1 MIGSRGEGAKPPGH
15 CGTRPTN
22 IEPVIP
28 ERLTWLLDAEQIPGR
43 LGRRFAEFGH
53 LLYLV
58 GGTVRDA
65 FLAQDRAGA
74 GGEFDFATDARP
86 PVIKDILEGWADR
99 VYTTGEAFGTVAGVK
114 EGSTIEIT
122 TFRRDVYRTDSRHPE
137 VSFSN
142 TIEEDLERRDFTVNA
157 LAIKVPDAQMVDPY
171 GGLADLARRILT
183 TPTSPEKTFADD
195 PLRMVRLFRF
205 WAALEFRPAAP
216 TLQAVAEM
224 AGRLQ
229 IVSAER
235 IRDELSKLLTAPRP
249 AEALLGMI
257 RSGLAGHFLPELS
270 SLEMEQDPR
279 HRHKDVLA
287 HSLAVVE
294 KASPRLVLR
303 LACLLHDIGKP
314 DTRAYGPR
322 GVSFHHHEVVGA
334 RLARRRLEEL
344 RFPRAVIDDVTRL
357 VELHLRPHTL
367 RMGWSD
373 SAVRRYVRDAGPLL
387 EDLNE
392 LVRCDVTTVN
402 QRRAAAIQSR
412 IDQLEERIAELKKK
426 EDLDRLRPPVN
437 GHQIMSY
444 LGIPPG
450 PPVGEIMNILLEKR
464 IEEGP
469 YPEREALEIA
479 RHWATGKGWED
490 PGPPGPA

>member
-1 MIGSRGEGAKPPGH
+1 MTGCRGERAKTLSN
-15 CGTRPTN
+15 CGSMPTN

-28 ERLTWLLDAEQIPGR
+28 ERLTWLLAAGQIPGL

-53 LLYLV
+53 QLYLV

-65 FLAQDRAGA
+65 FLAQASAGS
-74 GGEFDFATDARP
+74 GSEYDFATDARP
-86 PVIKDILEGWADR
+86 PQIKAILEGWAEK
-99 VYTTGEAFGTVAGVK
+99 VYTTGEAYGTVAGIR
-114 EGSTIEIT
+114 EGTTLEIT

-157 LAIKVPDAQMVDPY
+157 LAIKVPDAQMVDPF
-171 GGLADLARRILT
+171 GGLADLARRVLT

-195 PLRMVRLFRF
+195 PLRMLRLFRF
-205 WAALEFRPAAP
+205 WATLEFQPAAP

-235 IRDELSKLLTAPRP
+235 IRDELSKLLTAPHP
-249 AEALLGMI
+249 GDALLGLV
-257 RSGLAGHFLPELS
+257 RSGLAEHFLPELS

-314 DTRAYGPR
+314 DTRTYGSK
-322 GVSFHHHEVVGA
+322 GVSFHHHEVVA
-334 RLARRRLEEL
+334 PDWPA
-344 RFPRAVIDDVTRL
+344 AVWR
-357 VELHLRPHTL
+357 
-367 RMGWSD
+367 
-373 SAVRRYVRDAGPLL
+373 
-387 EDLNE
+387 N
-392 LVRCDVTTVN
+392 
-402 QRRAAAIQSR
+402 
-412 IDQLEERIAELKKK
+412 
-426 EDLDRLRPPVN
+426 
-437 GHQIMSY
+437 
-444 LGIPPG
+444 
-450 PPVGEIMNILLEKR
+450 
-464 IEEGP
+464 
-469 YPEREALEIA
+469 
-479 RHWATGKGWED
+479 
-490 PGPPGPA
+490 

>member
-1 MIGSRGEGAKPPGH
+1 MKQRY
-15 CGTRPTN
+15 PTT
-22 IEPVIP
+22 IDQVIP
-28 ERLTWLLDAEQIPGR
+28 QRLTWLLDADQIPGR
-43 LGRRFAEFGH
+43 LGRRFARHGY

-65 FLAQDRAGA
+65 FMAREHPSI
-74 GGEFDFATDARP
+74 GGEFDFATNARP
-86 PVIKDILEGWADR
+86 EAIKAILTGWAEK
-99 VYTTGEAFGTVAGVK
+99 VYTTGEIYGTVAGIKSGHSV
-114 EGSTIEIT
+114 EVT
-122 TFRRDVYRTDSRHPE
+122 TFRRDVYRSDSRHPE
-137 VSFSN
+137 VSFSD

-157 LAIKVPDAQMVDPY
+157 LAIEVPQAEIVDPF
-171 GGLADLARRILT
+171 GGLVDLGRRILR
-183 TPTSPEKTFADD
+183 TPTNPERTFEDD
-195 PLRMVRLFRF
+195 PLRMLRLFRF
-205 WAALEFRPAAP
+205 WASLQFAPDKATLE
-216 TLQAVAEM
+216 AVKTM
-224 AGRLQ
+224 ANRIS

-235 IRDELSKLLTAPRP
+235 IRDELSKLLMATHP
-249 AEALLGMI
+249 AEALLGLV
-257 RSGLAGHFLPELS
+257 RSGLADQFLPELS
-270 SLEMEQDPR
+270 SLHMAQDPQ
-279 HRHKDVLA
+279 HRHKDVFA

-314 DTRAYGPR
+314 DTRRYGPK

-334 RLARRRLEEL
+334 RMARRRLEEL
-344 RFPRAVIDDVTRL
+344 RYPKAVIDDVSRL

-367 RMGWSD
+367 KMGWTD

-402 QRRAAAIQSR
+402 RRRARAIQSR
-412 IDQLEERIAELKKK
+412 IDQLEQRISELKEQ

-437 GHQIMSY
+437 GHQVMAY

-450 PPVGEIMNILLEKR
+450 PEVGEIMTILLERR

-469 YPEREALEIA
+469 YPPVEALETA
-479 RHWATGKGWED
+479 RQWNIGKGRDD
-490 PGPPGPA
+490 PGPPPAV

>member
-1 MIGSRGEGAKPPGH
+1 MS
-15 CGTRPTN
+15 TQTN

-28 ERLTWLLDAEQIPGR
+28 ERLTWLLDAEQVPGR
-43 LGRRFAEFGH
+43 LGRRFAESGY

-65 FLAQDRAGA
+65 FMTNSHPGA

-86 PVIKDILEGWADR
+86 PAIKAILEDWADK
-99 VYTTGEAFGTVAGVK
+99 VYTTGEAFGTVAGIK
-114 EGSTIEIT
+114 GGNTFEIT
-122 TFRRDVYRTDSRHPE
+122 TFRRDVYRSHSRKPE
-137 VSFSN
+137 VSFSD

-157 LAIKVPDAQMVDPY
+157 LAIKMPEAQMVDPF
-171 GGLADLARRILT
+171 GGLADLAQRILT
-183 TPTSPEKTFADD
+183 TPTSPEKTFSDD
-195 PLRMVRLFRF
+195 PLRMLRLFRF
-205 WAALEFRPAAP
+205 WGSLEFQPAAP
-216 TLQAVAEM
+216 TLQAVAGM

-235 IRDELSKLLTAPRP
+235 IRDELSKLITAPRP
-249 AEALLGMI
+249 AAALLGMVK
-257 RSGLAGHFLPELS
+257 SGLAEHFLPELS
-270 SLEMEQDPR
+270 ALEMEQDPQ

-314 DTRAYGPR
+314 DTRSYGPK
-322 GVSFHHHEVVGA
+322 GVSFHHHEMAGA

-344 RFPRAVIDDVTRL
+344 RFPRGVVDDVVNL

-367 RMGWSD
+367 KMGWTD

-402 QRRAAAIQSR
+402 RRRANAIQNR
-412 IDQLEERIAELKKK
+412 IDQLEMRIVELKKN
-426 EDLDRLRPPVN
+426 EDLDRLRAPVD
-437 GHQIMSY
+437 GHRIMSY

-450 PPVGEIMNILLEKR
+450 PPVGEIMKILLERR

-469 YPEREALEIA
+469 YSEEEALEIA
-479 RHWATGKGWED
+479 REWAMGKGWED
-490 PGPPGPA
+490 PGPLS

>member
-1 MIGSRGEGAKPPGH
+1 M
-15 CGTRPTN
+15 PTN

-28 ERLTWLLDAEQIPGR
+28 ERLTWLLAAGQIPGL

-53 LLYLV
+53 QLYLV

-65 FLAQDRAGA
+65 FLAQASPGSGD
-74 GGEFDFATDARP
+74 EYDFATDARP
-86 PVIKDILEGWADR
+86 PQIKAVLEGWAEK
-99 VYTTGEAFGTVAGVK
+99 VYTTGEAFGTVAGIK
-114 EGSTIEIT
+114 EGSTLEIT

-157 LAIKVPDAQMVDPY
+157 LAIKVPDAQMVDPF
-171 GGLADLARRILT
+171 GGLADLARRVLT

-195 PLRMVRLFRF
+195 PLRMLRLFRF
-205 WAALEFRPAAP
+205 WATLEFQPAAP

-249 AEALLGMI
+249 AEALLGLV
-257 RSGLAGHFLPELS
+257 RSGLAEHFLPELS

-314 DTRAYGPR
+314 DTRTYGPK
-322 GVSFHHHEVVGA
+322 GVSFHHHEMVGA
-334 RLARRRLEEL
+334 RLSRRRLEEL
-344 RFPRAVIDDVTRL
+344 RYRRAVIDDVTRL

-367 RMGWSD
+367 KMGWSD

-402 QRRAAAIQSR
+402 RRRAAAIQNR
-412 IDQLEERIAELKKK
+412 IDQLEQRIAELKEK
-426 EDLDRLRPPVN
+426 EDLERLRPPVN
-437 GHQIMSY
+437 GHRIMAY
-444 LGIPPG
+444 LGMSPG
-450 PPVGEIMNILLEKR
+450 PKVGEIMQVLLEKR
-464 IEEGP
+464 IDEGP
-469 YPEREALEIA
+469 YSEHEALTIA
-479 RHWATGKGWED
+479 RKWALDEGLED
-490 PGPPGPA
+490 PGPPPPA

>member
-1 MIGSRGEGAKPPGH
+1 M
-15 CGTRPTN
+15 
-22 IEPVIP
+22 IP

-65 FLAQDRAGA
+65 FMTQGHTGS

-86 PVIKDILEGWADR
+86 PAIKSVLEGWAEK
-99 VYTTGEAFGTVAGVK
+99 VYTTGEAFGTVAGIK
-114 EGSTIEIT
+114 EGATFEIT

-157 LAIKVPDAQMVDPY
+157 LAIKVPDAQMVDPF
-171 GGLADLARRILT
+171 GGLTDLARRVLT
-183 TPTSPEKTFADD
+183 TPTSPEKTFEDD
-195 PLRMVRLFRF
+195 PLRMLRLFRF
-205 WAALEFRPAAP
+205 WAVLEFQPAAP
-216 TLQAVAEM
+216 TLQAVAGM
-224 AGRLQ
+224 SGRLQ

-235 IRDELSKLLTAPRP
+235 IRDELSKLITAPRP
-249 AEALLGMI
+249 ADALSGMV
-257 RSGLAGHFLPELS
+257 RSGLVEHFLPELS

-294 KASPRLVLR
+294 KAPPRLVLR

-314 DTRAYGPR
+314 DTRIYGPK

-344 RFPRAVIDDVTRL
+344 RYPRAVINDVTQL

-367 RMGWSD
+367 KMGWTD

-402 QRRAAAIQSR
+402 QRRAISIQSR
-412 IDQLEERIAELKKK
+412 IDWLEGRIAELKKR
-426 EDLDRLRPPVN
+426 EDLDRLRAPVN

-450 PPVGEIMNILLEKR
+450 PPVGEIMRILLERR

-469 YPEREALEIA
+469 YSEQDALEIA
-479 RHWATGKGWED
+479 RRWAIGKGWED
-490 PGPPGPA
+490 PGPPSLE

>member
-1 MIGSRGEGAKPPGH
+1 M
-15 CGTRPTN
+15 
-22 IEPVIP
+22 IP
-28 ERLTWLLDAEQIPGR
+28 ERLTWLLDGEQIPGR
-43 LGRRFAEFGH
+43 LGRRFAQQGY

-65 FLAQDRAGA
+65 FLARDDSST

-86 PVIKDILEGWADR
+86 PAIKAILTGWADK
-99 VYTTGEAFGTVAGVK
+99 VYTTGETYGTVAGVK
-114 EGSTIEIT
+114 AGHSVEIT
-122 TFRRDVYRTDSRHPE
+122 TFRRDVYRHTSRHPQ
-137 VSFSN
+137 VSFSD

-157 LAIKVPDAQMVDPY
+157 LAIKVPEAQMVDPF
-171 GGLADLARRILT
+171 GGLRDLVQRVLR
-183 TPTSPEKTFADD
+183 TPTAPDRTFEDD
-195 PLRMVRLFRF
+195 PLRMLRLFRF
-205 WAALEFRPAAP
+205 WATLEFQPADA
-216 TLQAVAEM
+216 TLDAVGKM
-224 AGRLQ
+224 ANRLG

-249 AEALLGMI
+249 APALLGLV
-257 RSGLAGHFLPELS
+257 RSGLADHFLPELA
-270 SLEMEQDPR
+270 SLQMEQDPQ
-279 HRHKDVLA
+279 HHHKDVLA

-314 DTRAYGPR
+314 DTRRFVAK

-344 RFPRAVIDDVTRL
+344 RYSRAVADDVSRL

-367 RMGWSD
+367 KMGWTD

-402 QRRAAAIQSR
+402 RRRANAIQNR
-412 IDQLEERIAELKKK
+412 IDHLERRIAELKKQ
-426 EDLDRLRPPVN
+426 EDLDRLRAPVDGN
-437 GHQIMSY
+437 QIMSY
-444 LGIPPG
+444 LGIPPS
-450 PPVGEIMNILLEKR
+450 PEVGEILKILLERR

-469 YPEREALEIA
+469 YPSREALEIA
-479 RHWATGKGWED
+479 RQWFIGKGRDD
-490 PGPPGPA
+490 PGPPSPE